1 MENKGNK
8 NSKKSE
14 TVKTTPEPV
23 NGFDKLTA
31 TAKTINNEVVET
43 VENIASDIMTSGKE
57 VTAVATKNVKE
68 AVKAV
73 NMTKSTDKIKK
84 AAKNVK
90 TEVKS
95 AAKKVNA
102 DVKDAAKQVVK
113 DVKANSETV
122 KTMATKTAKE
132 VSEKVDMTEN
142 VNKIKETA
150 KKVNSQIVDTAT
162 ELMAEVKTNR
172 KQLQANMNKKVVEA
186 IENVNITEGVA
197 TLKKAAIKANEVTYE
212 TAEKFVD
219 TALETTE
226 KWQNVANKA
235 VKGGLKLAERQQEI
249 VFTTLETV
257 KGQLMNSAVRL
268 RKMFSN

>member
-1 MENKGNK
+1 M
-8 NSKKSE
+8 
-14 TVKTTPEPV
+14 
-23 NGFDKLTA
+23 
-31 TAKTINNEVVET
+31 
-43 VENIASDIMTSGKE
+43 
-57 VTAVATKNVKE
+57 
-68 AVKAV
+68 
-73 NMTKSTDKIKK
+73 
-84 AAKNVK
+84 
-90 TEVKS
+90 
-95 AAKKVNA
+95 
-102 DVKDAAKQVVK
+102 K

-172 KQLQANMNKKVVEA
+172 KQLQANMNKKAVEA

-249 VFTTLETV
+249 VFSTLETV